1 MTPTTFEDVYSYFL
15 GKIEDYEIQ
24 EKLQLD
30 YEFAQELLYDFMKSA
45 IPKFT
50 YSTKDLSDRD
60 ETLLKF
66 NIELT
71 DMEKE
76 ILSTLMVVEY
86 LSPKVLKE
94 EYFESR
100 LGSKDYR
107 EFSPANQL
115 KEVRELRESFKREA
129 NSLMIEYY
137 YRQGL

>member
-1 MTPTTFEDVYSYFL
+1 MTTFEEVYSRFL
-15 GKIEDYEIQ
+15 GKIEDYEIH

-30 YEFAQELLYDFMKSA
+30 YEFAQELLLDFLKSA

-50 YSTKDLSDRD
+50 YSTKDLSNRD
-60 ETLLKF
+60 DVLLKF
-66 NIELT
+66 NIQLT
-71 DMEKE
+71 EMEKE

-94 EYFESR
+94 EYFASR

-107 EFSPANQL
+107 EYSPANML
-115 KEVRELRESFKREA
+115 KEAREVRKSFKSEA